1 MAWGAFKKEAASE
14 PERWSVSCILYVC
27 QPLQGLLFCA
37 YKEKILPLVRLI
49 DKIVQGLAG
58 IVGKI
63 PENSRFH
70 MIIDK
75 LLQNFPCKPSAEDKE
90 ILAYKALVQHQP
102 GSARLVFNRHGQI
115 QGGLR
120 VCNHRDI
127 AGNNRYIFPVF
138 LYICN
143 IQESFISFYQ
153 PWGTGSGWKGS
164 ILYKRE
170 IVKPAPGKR
179 GTKAAGCQ
187 GLVFRGD
194 LVPVRNDEQTV
205 N

>member
-75 LLQNFPCKPSAEDKE
+75 LLQNFPCKPGAAPVSYLTVMAKSRADCASVITGTSLE
-90 ILAYKALVQHQP
+90 ITAI
-102 GSARLVFNRHGQI
+102 S
-115 QGGLR
+115 
-120 VCNHRDI
+120 
-127 AGNNRYIFPVF
+127 FPF
-138 LYICN
+138 
-143 IQESFISFYQ
+143 SFIYVISKNHSSPFTNPGEQALAGKEVCHIKGKLSNQ
-153 PWGTGSGWKGS
+153 PLESAGQKLPAARGWFSGV
-164 ILYKRE
+164 I
-170 IVKPAPGKR
+170 
-179 GTKAAGCQ
+179 
-187 GLVFRGD
+187 
-194 LVPVRNDEQTV
+194 
-205 N
+205 